1 MGEEK
6 RGRAPLE
13 AEADGLIEGRNAVI
27 EALRAGA
34 AIDKIYL
41 ARGETDAT
49 LGHIAST
56 ARGRGIVVTEA
67 DRRKLDGMS
76 RTKSHQGVIAV
87 AGLGYNLS
95 HPCREQVRIIDHRKG
110 EDMHDEHER

>member
-1 MGEEK
+1 MRDK
-6 RGRAPLE
+6 NNQRKPME

-34 AIDKIYL
+34 AIDKIYI

-56 ARGRGIVVTEA
+56 ARGKRCV
-67 DRRKLDGMS
+67 
-76 RTKSHQGVIAV
+76 
-87 AGLGYNLS
+87 
-95 HPCREQVRIIDHRKG
+95 
-110 EDMHDEHER
+110 